1 MAGPPLPAVEAAQR
15 AVAVIAARD
24 RGDLDAAEDLL
35 NSFAGD
41 AEKASGFYLLSEV
54 LVRLLATS
62 LDQDMAA
69 CASEIALTLA
79 AVGANVDG

>member
-1 MAGPPLPAVEAAQR
+1 MSGPPAAKVEAAQR

-24 RGDLDAAEDLL
+24 RGDLGAAEDLL
-35 NSFAGD
+35 SSFSCD
-41 AEKASGFYLLSEV
+41 ADKASGFYFLSEV

-69 CASEIALTLA
+69 CASDIAMTLA
-79 AVGANVDG
+79 VVGAGDNG